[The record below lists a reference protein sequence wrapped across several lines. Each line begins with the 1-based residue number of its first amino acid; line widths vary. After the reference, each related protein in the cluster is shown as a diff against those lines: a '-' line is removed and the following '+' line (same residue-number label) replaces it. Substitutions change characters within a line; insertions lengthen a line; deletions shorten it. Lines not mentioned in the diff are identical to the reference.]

1 MLLSELQRYNP
12 LGVPHH
18 RFSIKVF
25 HYIIKSKV
33 GGDDAPDSEL
43 QCIDFR
49 DSPVMY
55 AKAAERMR
63 ARTTKNI
70 ATHLQEHFLAK
81 DACRAFSSKRAFL
94 RVEALL
100 CWVPG
105 PAVDPPLRLLTGP

>member
-1 MLLSELQRYNP
+1 MLLSELHRYKNS
-12 LGVPHH
+12 
-18 RFSIKVF
+18 R
-25 HYIIKSKV
+25 
-33 GGDDAPDSEL
+33 
-43 QCIDFR
+43 IDFK

>member
-1 MLLSELQRYNP
+1 
-12 LGVPHH
+12 
-18 RFSIKVF
+18 
-25 HYIIKSKV
+25 
-33 GGDDAPDSEL
+33 
-43 QCIDFR
+43 
-49 DSPVMY
+49 MY